1 MSEIVEKDSGV
12 LSSKSA
18 MTEISETDYKK
29 VKLGGDQESTSLSFY
44 FDRQG
49 SRGLQFVLCIF
60 QWYEPELVPTEAALK
75 LEFCTLQTIQKS
87 NIMIVPTKKQYLQLC

>member
-29 VKLGGDQESTSLSFY
+29 VKLLFKK
-44 FDRQG
+44 FN
-49 SRGLQFVLCIF
+49 C
-60 QWYEPELVPTEAALK
+60 
-75 LEFCTLQTIQKS
+75 KS
-87 NIMIVPTKKQYLQLC
+87 VVQYLIYYCTINVYMMCEAFEFPGVNWTQHGILQKISINLHSSYSNNEKIYFCKFCI